1 MRFVEE
7 ENAGQNAA
15 DFEEL
20 TPGDSYL
27 SRILNPIRFDLDNQ
41 DDDNANIPS
50 YNGSADNDVDSI
62 DSFNHIGSKVNTKG
76 RRPTGRCLSDVLG
89 RELKVSPP
97 SLKPKVVGQRSKF
110 VLEED
115 ILDVDIADAD
125 VTLWKE
131 HYGVP
136 GSSDY
141 RKK

>member
-1 MRFVEE
+1 MWFVEE
-7 ENAGQNAA
+7 ENTGQNAA

-76 RRPTGRCLSDVLG
+76 RQPTG
-89 RELKVSPP
+89 
-97 SLKPKVVGQRSKF
+97 
-110 VLEED
+110 
-115 ILDVDIADAD
+115 
-125 VTLWKE
+125 
-131 HYGVP
+131 
-136 GSSDY
+136 
-141 RKK
+141 